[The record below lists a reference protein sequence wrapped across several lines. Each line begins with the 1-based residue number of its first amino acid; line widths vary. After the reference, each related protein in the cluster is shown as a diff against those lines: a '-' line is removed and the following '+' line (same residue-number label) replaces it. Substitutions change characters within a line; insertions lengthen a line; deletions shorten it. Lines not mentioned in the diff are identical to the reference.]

1 MEYQP
6 QTNQWDYMAHA
17 NRYYKALK
25 SLGAPI
31 DIIDESKNFSDYP
44 FLVAPA
50 YQLLDDKLV
59 ARWKTYVENGGNL
72 VLSCRTGQK
81 DREAHLWEA
90 LFQKPILELVG
101 AKEIY
106 FDLLPTNLMAKV
118 KMDGT
123 SFGWNNWGDVIEP
136 QDATSVWASYD
147 DQFYK
152 GKAAVLHRKLG
163 KGTVTY
169 VGPDTDDGQLEKEV
183 LQKIFDKVNVPTLD
197 LPEGVL
203 VEYSNGFWYGL
214 NYSSQNQEIPV
225 PANAKVLIGQ
235 KTLKPA
241 EVVIWKE

>member
-6 QTNQWDYMAHA
+6 QTNQWDFMAHI

-25 SLGAPI
+25 SMGAPV
-31 DIIDESKNFSDYP
+31 DVIDESHDFSNYP

-50 YQLLDDKLV
+50 YQLLDEKLV
-59 ARWKTYVENGGNL
+59 GRWKTYVENGGNL
-72 VLSCRTGQK
+72 VLTCRTGQK

-90 LFQKPILELVG
+90 LFQKPILDLIG

-106 FDLLPTNLMAKV
+106 FDLLPNTLIGKV
-118 KMDGT
+118 KMDET
-123 SFGWNNWGDVIEP
+123 SFDWNNWADVIEP
-136 QDATSVWASYD
+136 QDNTTVWAQYNN
-147 DQFYK
+147 QFYK

-169 VGPDTDDGQLEKEV
+169 VGPDTDDGLLEKKV
-183 LQKIFDKVNVPTLD
+183 LHKIFKESNVSFLS

-203 VEYSNGFWYGL
+203 VEYSSGFWYGF
-214 NYSSQNQEIPV
+214 NYSSDDQEIPV
-225 PANAKVLIGQ
+225 PVNAKVIIGQ
-235 KTLKPA
+235 KMLKPA